1 MQDWVIYLAV
11 AMGGYGIGV
20 LTKSFA
26 VALEKKKKEI
36 QDEIDQQ
43 EARRKQHKDFMELVD
58 TISDYKI
65 QVSAASIYL
74 THGGKAAYAFIIDEL
89 QKPRSKE

>member
-1 MQDWVIYLAV
+1 
-11 AMGGYGIGV
+11 MGGYAIGV

-26 VALEKKKKEI
+26 VALEKKKQEI
-36 QDEIDQQ
+36 QAELDRQ

-74 THGGKAAYAFIIDEL
+74 THGGKAAHAFIVDEL
-89 QKPRSKE
+89 QKTKE